1 MPDTGTNSNQ
11 EGISIVMK
19 SLNTVKETRKANET
33 NTSKARK
40 QILAVKT
47 DLKAGAAGDPCEQIW
62 YDGYYKGYQDA
73 FGVVYY

>member
-1 MPDTGTNSNQ
+1 
-11 EGISIVMK
+11 MK
-19 SLNTVKETRKANET
+19 SLNTGKETRNASET
-33 NTSKARK
+33 NTRKVRK

>member
-1 MPDTGTNSNQ
+1 MLDTRTNSNQ

-19 SLNTVKETRKANET
+19 SLNIAKETRKAAEAD
-33 NTSKARK
+33 TSKVRK

-47 DLKAGAAGDPCEQIW
+47 DLKAGATGDPCEQIW
-62 YDGYYKGYQDA
+62 YDGYYKGYEDA

>member
-1 MPDTGTNSNQ
+1 MLDTRTNSNQ

-19 SLNTVKETRKANET
+19 SLNIVKETRKATEAD
-33 NTSKARK
+33 TSKVRK
-40 QILAVKT
+40 QTLAVKT

-62 YDGYYKGYQDA
+62 YDGYYKGYEDA